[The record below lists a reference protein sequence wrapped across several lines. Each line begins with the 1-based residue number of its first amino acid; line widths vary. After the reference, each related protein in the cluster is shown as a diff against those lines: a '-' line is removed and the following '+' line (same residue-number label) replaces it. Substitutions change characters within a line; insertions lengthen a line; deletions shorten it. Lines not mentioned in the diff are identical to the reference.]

1 MEKSG
6 YFPPMTVSLIASG
19 ESSGNLEKMLEQAAK
34 IQEREMD
41 TLISTLLNLLG
52 PLLILFMGGIVL
64 FIVMAILLP
73 VFDLNQLVG

>member
-1 MEKSG
+1 
-6 YFPPMTVSLIASG
+6 
-19 ESSGNLEKMLEQAAK
+19 
-34 IQEREMD
+34 MD